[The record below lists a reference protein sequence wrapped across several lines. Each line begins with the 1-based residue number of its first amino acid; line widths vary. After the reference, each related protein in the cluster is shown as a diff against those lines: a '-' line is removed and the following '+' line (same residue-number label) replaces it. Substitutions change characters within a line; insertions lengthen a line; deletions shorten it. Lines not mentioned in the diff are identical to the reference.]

1 MRITQ
6 SLHELVTKA
15 KSKNTR
21 DYPLMMLISDCFDPK
36 SDYQLTLFTQV
47 GTNET
52 LKEEAVCMAMNL
64 QVPGKHI
71 YLKVLLFLS

>member
-1 MRITQ
+1 
-6 SLHELVTKA
+6 
-15 KSKNTR
+15 
-21 DYPLMMLISDCFDPK
+21 MMLISDCFDPK

-71 YLKVLLFLS
+71 YLKVLLSLS